1 MSAIFKY
8 RNSLE
13 KVKEIFLRDM
23 SFLHVSGIV
32 VIGVLSGLIRT
43 FLQKRTTS
51 NFMPQEVH
59 FTHSVR
65 IVLKF

>member
-59 FTHSVR
+59 STHSVR